1 MATTG
6 TTAGPGDD
14 ATGPGPLGDVA
25 LADADAQLGD
35 GDLPDTPAP
44 PAPPLTSWRSHLV
57 GRVTSD
63 GRRVVW
69 WIEIAV
75 VLSFYGIYTTIRN
88 SNEGTAAAAQRNA
101 EHVIDVQQRLGFFW
115 EPTLQEWALHL
126 TPLIIA
132 LNYFYGSL
140 HFIATAGVM
149 TLLYKRHTDR
159 YPLWRNTLAITT
171 LIGLIG
177 FITFP
182 LMPPRLLPEHL
193 GYGFVDTLDQYPT
206 FWSFESGAVA
216 KVSNQYAAMPSL
228 HTAWATWV
236 AVAGAPLVR
245 RRWLAGLLWAYPV
258 VTVTAIVLT
267 GNHYLLD
274 AIGGWAALAVGYLTA
289 RLITRAG
296 RRSAGDAT
304 LGADGLLGTDGAR

>member
-1 MATTG
+1 MTATPG
-6 TTAGPGDD
+6 STAAPGPGDD
-14 ATGPGPLGDVA
+14 VGDVTVGDVA
-25 LADADAQLGD
+25 LADVAVADVATRD
-35 GDLPDTPAP
+35 DVVTRDDTPPLP
-44 PAPPLTSWRSHLV
+44 PTSWRSHLV

-69 WIEIAV
+69 WIEMAI
-75 VLSFYGIYTTIRN
+75 VLSFYGVYTTIRN
-88 SNEGTAAAAQRNA
+88 SNEGTDAEALRNA
-101 EHVIDVQQRLGFFW
+101 ERVIDVQQRLGFFW

-149 TLLYKRHTDR
+149 ALLYKRHTDR
-159 YPLWRNTLAITT
+159 YPLWRNTLAVTT

-193 GYGFVDTLDQYPT
+193 GYGFVDTLDKYPT

-236 AVAGAPLVR
+236 AVAGAPRVR
-245 RRWLAGLLWAYPV
+245 RRWLATLLWAYPV

-274 AIGGWAALAVGYLTA
+274 AVGGWAALAVGYLTA
-289 RLITRAG
+289 RVITRAG
-296 RRSAGDAT
+296 RRPAVDAPEAT
-304 LGADGLLGTDGAR
+304 TAAR

>member
-1 MATTG
+1 MTTTPG
-6 TTAGPGDD
+6 STAAPGSDD
-14 ATGPGPLGDVA
+14 DVAPGRLGDLAVA
-25 LADADAQLGD
+25 DEAARDDEV
-35 GDLPDTPAP
+35 AP
-44 PAPPLTSWRSHLV
+44 PVSWRSHIV

-75 VLSFYGIYTTIRN
+75 VLSFYAVYTTIRN
-88 SNEGTAAAAQRNA
+88 SNEGTDATALRNA

-115 EPTLQEWALHL
+115 EPTLQEWALHF

-149 TLLYKRHTDR
+149 TFLYKRHTDR
-159 YPLWRNTLAITT
+159 YPLWRNTLAVTT

-193 GYGFVDTLDQYPT
+193 GYGFVDTLDKYPT
-206 FWSFESGAVA
+206 FWSFKSGAVA

-274 AIGGWAALAVGYLTA
+274 AIGGWAALAVGYVTA
-289 RLITRAG
+289 RVITRAG
-296 RRSAGDAT
+296 RRSAVDPPVEVV
-304 LGADGLLGTDGAR
+304 GAR